1 VATRKTISTILLSAL
16 VLGVLSPTG
25 MCALMCERHSRG
37 DARDRCGQNSNP
49 KSGMAHKH
57 SAMHHHAL
65 GDIALVDVTVVV
77 GAQSCQTDCALA
89 ERFNVSRSVV
99 ARLTILQR
107 NTVVPV
113 AIPEFMSPDLEVAWN
128 LDSGPP
134 PVPVAYT
141 ASYSI
146 LRI

>member
-1 VATRKTISTILLSAL
+1 
-16 VLGVLSPTG
+16 
-25 MCALMCERHSRG
+25 
-37 DARDRCGQNSNP
+37 
-49 KSGMAHKH
+49 
-57 SAMHHHAL
+57 MHHHAL
-65 GDIALVDVTVVV
+65 GNIALVDVTVVV
-77 GAQSCQTDCALA
+77 GAQSCKTDCALV

-99 ARLTILQR
+99 APMTILQR

-134 PVPVAYT
+134 PVPVAYP

>member
-25 MCALMCERHSRG
+25 MCALMCERHSRA
-37 DARDRCGQNSNP
+37 DARDRCGQNSNRR
-49 KSGMAHKH
+49 MAHKH
-57 SAMHHHAL
+57 SAMHHHAV

-89 ERFNVSRSVV
+89 ERFNASRGVV
-99 ARLTILQR
+99 PRMTVLQR
-107 NTVVPV
+107 NSVVPV

-134 PVPVAYT
+134 PVPSAYT

>member
-1 VATRKTISTILLSAL
+1 MATRKTISTILLSAL
-16 VLGVLSPTG
+16 VVGVLSPTG

-49 KSGMAHKH
+49 KPGMAHKH

-65 GDIALVDVTVVV
+65 GDSALVDVTVVV

-89 ERFNVSRSVV
+89 EWFNVSRSVV
-99 ARLTILQR
+99 ARMTILQR

-134 PVPVAYT
+134 PVPSPYT